1 MYQQRNKQLKI
12 KIMESTELKTID
24 TVVERLYIIMKENPT
39 MDANK
44 AIGLA
49 FKQEQDFLS
58 EMIEKKT
65 ERSKKATKQIY
76 KNVYGLISILK

>member
-39 MDANK
+39 IDANK
-44 AIGLA
+44 AIELA

-65 ERSKKATKQIY
+65 ERSKQATKQIY

>member
-1 MYQQRNKQLKI
+1 MKA
-12 KIMESTELKTID
+12 ELKTIE
-24 TVVERLYIIMKENPT
+24 TIVERLYVIMEENPT

-44 AIGLA
+44 AIELA

-58 EMIEKKT
+58 EMIEQRT
-65 ERSKKATKQIY
+65 DRSKQAIKQIY